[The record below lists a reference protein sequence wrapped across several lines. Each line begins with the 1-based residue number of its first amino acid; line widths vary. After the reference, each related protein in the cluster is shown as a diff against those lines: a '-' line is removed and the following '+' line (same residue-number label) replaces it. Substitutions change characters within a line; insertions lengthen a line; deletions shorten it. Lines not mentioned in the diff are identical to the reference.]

1 MTKEARITKFESR
14 RRFLTT
20 AGLAF
25 AGAPLYSARRVIA
38 AEAKPEFAPLNRFPR
53 MMQEW
58 LVRQVREI
66 EAAAD
71 ARRAALETKA
81 DAETYIASARSRLA
95 ECFGPLPEKTP
106 LKPRVVGIVDR
117 EHYRVERIIFESRP
131 GLQVPSNLYL
141 PMMRE
146 KTSRDGKLPAVVV
159 ACGHSENSKSAVA
172 EYSIVQGL
180 VRQGYAVLIYDPAGQ
195 GERYQYPNDKA
206 GSRYN
211 YATFEHAQTCNQQVL
226 VGESGSAWFAW
237 DGIRALDYLL
247 TRPEVD
253 ASRVGITGNSGGG
266 METAYLCALEPR
278 FAMAAPSGWITTLRR
293 NAENELTQDTE
304 QCLRRVLALGLDQSD
319 MLACFAP
326 KPIVIQTQERDFF
339 DICGSR
345 EAFARLKRLYT
356 LLGKPDDI
364 HINTGPNTHS
374 YPKASREV
382 TYRVFNAAAGVE
394 SDSLEPEIAV
404 EKDETLW
411 CTPRGQVGYEQ
422 ARTIFSFTRERSKQL
437 SKTRPT
443 LDEAGLQ
450 TGIRTVLKLP
460 EVRGV
465 PDYKIMRSGPKRD
478 YPMAGYGTFVVATE
492 PGIDAIVTR
501 LGDAPLFSRPPQ
513 ASAPGGS
520 KRAVLYI
527 AHRSA
532 DAELR
537 DEPLIAEL
545 VKKES
550 GAVFYA
556 CDVRGVGESRPDI
569 GGPAA
574 REYPFD
580 ADYFYAA
587 QGVMLDQPYLGGKTF
602 DVLRVVEWLKS
613 FGHTEVHLV
622 GKGHGAIVAALAA
635 VLSETVKTVTLKH
648 ALRSYAEVAE
658 TEDYRWSSAMLPPDV
673 LLHFDLPDCYRQL
686 AGKQLTQIEP
696 WGATDGF
703 AG

>member
-1 MTKEARITKFESR
+1 M
-14 RRFLTT
+14 L
-20 AGLAF
+20 
-25 AGAPLYSARRVIA
+25 
-38 AEAKPEFAPLNRFPR
+38 
-53 MMQEW
+53 QER

-71 ARRAALETKA
+71 ARRAALKTRA
-81 DAETYIASARSRLA
+81 DAEAYIASARSRLA
-95 ECFGPLPEKTP
+95 ECFGPLPDKTP

-141 PMMRE
+141 PKMRE
-146 KTSRDGKLPAVVV
+146 KTAREGKLPAVVV

-172 EYSIVQGL
+172 EYSIVQGF

-195 GERYQYPNDKA
+195 GERYQYLSDKP
-206 GSRYN
+206 GSRYS

-253 ASRVGITGNSGGG
+253 PNRVGITGNSGGG

-278 FAMAAPSGWITTLRR
+278 FTMAAPSGWITTLRR

-339 DICGSR
+339 DIRGSR
-345 EAFARLKRLYT
+345 EAFARLKHLYT
-356 LLGKPDDI
+356 LLGKPNDI

-394 SDSLEPEIAV
+394 NDSVEPEIAV

-411 CTPRGQVGYEQ
+411 CTPRGQVGYEK
-422 ARTIFSFTRERSKQL
+422 ARTIFSFTREL
-437 SKTRPT
+437 SERLTKTRPS

-450 TGIRTVLKLP
+450 AAIRAVLKFP

-465 PDYKIMRSGPKRD
+465 PDYKIMRSGPKRG
-478 YPMAGYGTFVVATE
+478 YPTAGYGTFVVATE

-501 LGDAPLFSRPPQ
+501 LSDAPLFSRPPH

-520 KRAVLYI
+520 KRAVLYVS
-527 AHRSA
+527 HRSA

-545 VKKES
+545 IKTEP

-602 DVLRVVEWLKS
+602 DVLRVVEWIRS
-613 FGHTEVHLV
+613 FGHTDVHLV
-622 GKGHGAIVAALAA
+622 GKGHGAIIAALAA
-635 VLSETVKTVTLKH
+635 VLSEAVMQVTLKH
-648 ALRSYAEVAE
+648 ALRSYSEVAE
-658 TEDYRWSSAMLPPDV
+658 TEDYRWSSAMLPPDL

-703 AG
+703 GG